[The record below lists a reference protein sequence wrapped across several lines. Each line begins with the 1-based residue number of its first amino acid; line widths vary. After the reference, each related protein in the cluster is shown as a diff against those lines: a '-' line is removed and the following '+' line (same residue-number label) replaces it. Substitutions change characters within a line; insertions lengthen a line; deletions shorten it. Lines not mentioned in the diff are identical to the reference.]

1 MRAPALHPV
10 ITAPD
15 SSAYSLRGET
25 GDGAGSRQEALIHL
39 SRRGGVAVSPAQ
51 EQPLW
56 QRWEAPAPPLGWLA
70 SRHPSSVIR
79 HPSSGVE
86 RALPLSP
93 ASELAESKGGGR
105 RGAGTERAPPP
116 GSSWSGTSI
125 LRGQSACSCDGPAGG
140 RSLRIPPEPGG
151 SEDLRLVSP
160 HPRPQFP
167 SLPSRWKAVGGSPSF
182 LRALLQQGLADWSRQ
197 AASWFWK

>member
-1 MRAPALHPV
+1 MLTPCV
-10 ITAPD
+10 G
-15 SSAYSLRGET
+15 RG

-39 SRRGGVAVSPAQ
+39 SRRGAVAVSPAQ
-51 EQPLW
+51 EQPLR

-70 SRHPSSVIR
+70 PRHPSSVIR
-79 HPSSGVE
+79 CGACAPSQPGLWAC
-86 RALPLSP
+86 RIQ
-93 ASELAESKGGGR
+93 GGGGQR
-105 RGAGTERAPPP
+105 CRHREGPTSGELLEWYLHSQRAVCLP
-116 GSSWSGTSI
+116 
-125 LRGQSACSCDGPAGG
+125 CDCPAGG

-160 HPRPQFP
+160 PPRPQFP
-167 SLPSRWKAVGGSPSF
+167 SLPSRWKTAGGSPSF